1 MNKII
6 TDEQSN
12 RGTPREF
19 INSHR
24 ISQLAEI
31 LTSRDATCAILRNV
45 STFTTAI
52 AGFHSLINRSLRTGT
67 LTRIMAKATT
77 VITLDSSSLA
87 VSSKMI
93 ESTTFIADHSVRTI
107 SAATRHT
114 LAKSSVRTVTSQM
127 AESTT
132 IVATPTAATATTAIA
147 PVHAHWRGTVCLEM
161 SNTTTSVAL
170 FCISRPRLRT
180 LISLMTRVLAIIAK
194 PLWLRARVG
203 KVSDV
208 TTLKTTLLRESHVLR
223 YSKTFPTK

>member
-93 ESTTFIADHSVRTI
+93 ESTTLVADHSVRTI
-107 SAATRHT
+107 AATRHT

-132 IVATPTAATATTAIA
+132 IVAAPAAATAAAIA
-147 PVHAHWRGTVCLEM
+147 PVHANWRRTVCLEM
-161 SNTTTSVAL
+161 PNTTTSVAL
-170 FCISRPRLRT
+170 FCVSRPRLRT

-208 TTLKTTLLRESHVLR
+208 TTLKATLLRESHFLR